1 MCLSASTEPLYI
13 GIDQNQVDK
22 NLLSPPLSF
31 SKQEKTTIPEQISNT
46 EENAKNYAKKNGLL
60 KFKIK
65 R

>member
-31 SKQEKTTIPEQISNT
+31 SKQEKTTVPEQVNNT
-46 EENAKNYAKKNGLL
+46 EENAKNYAKK
-60 KFKIK
+60 KWFTKI
-65 R
+65 